1 MCKRLIIVGNG
12 FDLHHHMK
20 TSYIDYRNYLIKN
33 GKKNVVDIFEKY
45 SEEHDKNWMWNS
57 LETNLA
63 FLNYEAAYPLLTEY
77 ENEEWSDS
85 SNHDFQY
92 EILNLTTY
100 WPEIKVC
107 LKNWICQIK
116 YGTPDKKLVNIINNQ
131 SYFLSFNYTNT
142 LENLYNIKSERIC
155 YIHGSAQQE
164 DELILGHNENDW
176 FPEWETNEDCDIRL
190 IEASIIMDKHL
201 EKTKKPIDKII
212 NNNKKFLSLNFD
224 SIHVIG
230 LSYNEID
237 KIYLNHISQA
247 NPNAEWNFYY
257 YSQKDKDDIPHYAK
271 SINVKKYSI
280 TKFEDM

>member
-1 MCKRLIIVGNG
+1 MCERLIIVGNG

-20 TSYIDYRNYLIKN
+20 TSYIDYRNYLIKS

-63 FLNYEAAYPLLTEY
+63 FLNFEGAYPLLTEY

-100 WPEIKVC
+100 WPEIKVR
-107 LKNWICQIK
+107 LKDWICQIK

-142 LENLYNIKSERIC
+142 LENLYNINSERIC
-155 YIHGSAQQE
+155 YIHGNAQQE

-176 FPEWETNEDCDIRL
+176 VPEWEINEDCDIRL
-190 IEASIIMDKHL
+190 IEASTIMNKHL
-201 EKTKKPIDKII
+201 EKTKKPVDKII
-212 NNNKKFLSLNFD
+212 NKNKKFLSSNFD
-224 SIHVIG
+224 SIYVIG

-237 KIYLNHISQA
+237 KIYLNHISQT

-257 YSQKDKDDIPHYAK
+257 YSQKDKDDIAYYAK
-271 SINVKKYSI
+271 SINAKNYSI